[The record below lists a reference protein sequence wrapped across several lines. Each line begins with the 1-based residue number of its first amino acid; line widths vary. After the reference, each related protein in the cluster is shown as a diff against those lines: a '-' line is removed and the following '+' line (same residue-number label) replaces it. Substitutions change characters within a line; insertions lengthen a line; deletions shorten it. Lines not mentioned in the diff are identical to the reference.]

1 MKTIG
6 IIGGGQLGLMIAE
19 QARELGVRTVCI
31 DPAAHAPAFNVSDEH
46 ILAAYDDA
54 AALEELC
61 RRSDAVTYEFEN
73 VPGDILIPLC
83 GKYNIPQG
91 YKPLYDS
98 QDRLREKS
106 NARDHGLRTPGFE
119 AVDDEASLREAVR
132 RLGLPAVLRGR
143 SQGHV
148 ERAVLENDGH
158 ALRGLIV
165 RRGFGGAKWVAR
177 DSIALLGD
185 VSVILRACPT
195 HLPRKTDF
203 RLRTVKDTRGLTLGC
218 VTDVLISADNLLVSE
233 LEVSLGLID
242 DFRDGRRRI
251 RHFSASP
258 DGDVLV
264 PEGEI
269 LLEGRE
275 TQ

>member
-1 MKTIG
+1 MTCDVH
-6 IIGGGQLGLMIAE
+6 LT
-19 QARELGVRTVCI
+19 RV
-31 DPAAHAPAFNVSDEH
+31 
-46 ILAAYDDA
+46 
-54 AALEELC
+54 
-61 RRSDAVTYEFEN
+61 
-73 VPGDILIPLC
+73 
-83 GKYNIPQG
+83 
-91 YKPLYDS
+91 
-98 QDRLREKS
+98 
-106 NARDHGLRTPGFE
+106 
-119 AVDDEASLREAVR
+119 
-132 RLGLPAVLRGR
+132 LGLPAVLRGR

-177 DSIALLGD
+177 DS
-185 VSVILRACPT
+185 
-195 HLPRKTDF
+195 
-203 RLRTVKDTRGLTLGC
+203 LRTVKDTRGLTLGC

>member
-1 MKTIG
+1 MTCDVH
-6 IIGGGQLGLMIAE
+6 LT
-19 QARELGVRTVCI
+19 RV
-31 DPAAHAPAFNVSDEH
+31 
-46 ILAAYDDA
+46 
-54 AALEELC
+54 
-61 RRSDAVTYEFEN
+61 
-73 VPGDILIPLC
+73 
-83 GKYNIPQG
+83 
-91 YKPLYDS
+91 
-98 QDRLREKS
+98 
-106 NARDHGLRTPGFE
+106 
-119 AVDDEASLREAVR
+119 
-132 RLGLPAVLRGR
+132 LGLPAVLRGR

-203 RLRTVKDTRGLTLGC
+203 RLRTVKDTRGLERELGSLREQG

>member
-1 MKTIG
+1 MT
-6 IIGGGQLGLMIAE
+6 
-19 QARELGVRTVCI
+19 RV
-31 DPAAHAPAFNVSDEH
+31 
-46 ILAAYDDA
+46 
-54 AALEELC
+54 
-61 RRSDAVTYEFEN
+61 
-73 VPGDILIPLC
+73 
-83 GKYNIPQG
+83 
-91 YKPLYDS
+91 
-98 QDRLREKS
+98 
-106 NARDHGLRTPGFE
+106 
-119 AVDDEASLREAVR
+119 
-132 RLGLPAVLRGR
+132 LGLPAVLRGR
-143 SQGHV
+143 SQVHV

-264 PEGEI
+264 PE
-269 LLEGRE
+269 
-275 TQ
+275 

>member
-1 MKTIG
+1 MTCDVH
-6 IIGGGQLGLMIAE
+6 LT
-19 QARELGVRTVCI
+19 RV
-31 DPAAHAPAFNVSDEH
+31 
-46 ILAAYDDA
+46 
-54 AALEELC
+54 
-61 RRSDAVTYEFEN
+61 
-73 VPGDILIPLC
+73 
-83 GKYNIPQG
+83 
-91 YKPLYDS
+91 
-98 QDRLREKS
+98 
-106 NARDHGLRTPGFE
+106 
-119 AVDDEASLREAVR
+119 
-132 RLGLPAVLRGR
+132 LGLPAVLRGR

-218 VTDVLISADNLLVSE
+218 VTDVLISE

>member
-1 MKTIG
+1 MTCDVH
-6 IIGGGQLGLMIAE
+6 LT
-19 QARELGVRTVCI
+19 RV
-31 DPAAHAPAFNVSDEH
+31 
-46 ILAAYDDA
+46 
-54 AALEELC
+54 
-61 RRSDAVTYEFEN
+61 
-73 VPGDILIPLC
+73 
-83 GKYNIPQG
+83 
-91 YKPLYDS
+91 
-98 QDRLREKS
+98 
-106 NARDHGLRTPGFE
+106 
-119 AVDDEASLREAVR
+119 
-132 RLGLPAVLRGR
+132 LGLPAVLRGR

-148 ERAVLENDGH
+148 ERAVLE
-158 ALRGLIV
+158 
-165 RRGFGGAKWVAR
+165 KWVAR

>member
-1 MKTIG
+1 MG
-6 IIGGGQLGLMIAE
+6 
-19 QARELGVRTVCI
+19 
-31 DPAAHAPAFNVSDEH
+31 
-46 ILAAYDDA
+46 
-54 AALEELC
+54 
-61 RRSDAVTYEFEN
+61 
-73 VPGDILIPLC
+73 
-83 GKYNIPQG
+83 
-91 YKPLYDS
+91 
-98 QDRLREKS
+98 
-106 NARDHGLRTPGFE
+106 
-119 AVDDEASLREAVR
+119 
-132 RLGLPAVLRGR
+132 
-143 SQGHV
+143 
-148 ERAVLENDGH
+148 
-158 ALRGLIV
+158 
-165 RRGFGGAKWVAR
+165 R

>member
-1 MKTIG
+1 MTCDVH
-6 IIGGGQLGLMIAE
+6 LT
-19 QARELGVRTVCI
+19 RV
-31 DPAAHAPAFNVSDEH
+31 
-46 ILAAYDDA
+46 
-54 AALEELC
+54 
-61 RRSDAVTYEFEN
+61 
-73 VPGDILIPLC
+73 
-83 GKYNIPQG
+83 
-91 YKPLYDS
+91 
-98 QDRLREKS
+98 
-106 NARDHGLRTPGFE
+106 
-119 AVDDEASLREAVR
+119 
-132 RLGLPAVLRGR
+132 LGLPAVLRGR

-148 ERAVLENDGH
+148 ERAVLEND
-158 ALRGLIV
+158 
-165 RRGFGGAKWVAR
+165 
-177 DSIALLGD
+177 
-185 VSVILRACPT
+185 
-195 HLPRKTDF
+195 
-203 RLRTVKDTRGLTLGC
+203 DTRGLTLGC

>member
-1 MKTIG
+1 MTCDVH
-6 IIGGGQLGLMIAE
+6 LT
-19 QARELGVRTVCI
+19 RV
-31 DPAAHAPAFNVSDEH
+31 
-46 ILAAYDDA
+46 
-54 AALEELC
+54 
-61 RRSDAVTYEFEN
+61 
-73 VPGDILIPLC
+73 
-83 GKYNIPQG
+83 
-91 YKPLYDS
+91 
-98 QDRLREKS
+98 
-106 NARDHGLRTPGFE
+106 
-119 AVDDEASLREAVR
+119 
-132 RLGLPAVLRGR
+132 LGLPAVLRGR

-165 RRGFGGAKWVAR
+165 RRGFG

-251 RHFSASP
+251 RHFSATP

>member
-1 MKTIG
+1 MTCDVH
-6 IIGGGQLGLMIAE
+6 LT
-19 QARELGVRTVCI
+19 RV
-31 DPAAHAPAFNVSDEH
+31 
-46 ILAAYDDA
+46 
-54 AALEELC
+54 
-61 RRSDAVTYEFEN
+61 
-73 VPGDILIPLC
+73 
-83 GKYNIPQG
+83 
-91 YKPLYDS
+91 
-98 QDRLREKS
+98 
-106 NARDHGLRTPGFE
+106 
-119 AVDDEASLREAVR
+119 
-132 RLGLPAVLRGR
+132 LGLPAVLRGR

-218 VTDVLISADNLLVSE
+218 VTDVLVSE

>member
-1 MKTIG
+1 MTCDVH
-6 IIGGGQLGLMIAE
+6 LT
-19 QARELGVRTVCI
+19 RV
-31 DPAAHAPAFNVSDEH
+31 
-46 ILAAYDDA
+46 
-54 AALEELC
+54 
-61 RRSDAVTYEFEN
+61 
-73 VPGDILIPLC
+73 
-83 GKYNIPQG
+83 
-91 YKPLYDS
+91 
-98 QDRLREKS
+98 
-106 NARDHGLRTPGFE
+106 
-119 AVDDEASLREAVR
+119 
-132 RLGLPAVLRGR
+132 LGLPAVLRGR

-203 RLRTVKDTRGLTLGC
+203 RLRTVTDTLVFTLVC

>member
-1 MKTIG
+1 MTCDVH
-6 IIGGGQLGLMIAE
+6 LT
-19 QARELGVRTVCI
+19 RV
-31 DPAAHAPAFNVSDEH
+31 
-46 ILAAYDDA
+46 
-54 AALEELC
+54 
-61 RRSDAVTYEFEN
+61 
-73 VPGDILIPLC
+73 
-83 GKYNIPQG
+83 
-91 YKPLYDS
+91 
-98 QDRLREKS
+98 
-106 NARDHGLRTPGFE
+106 
-119 AVDDEASLREAVR
+119 
-132 RLGLPAVLRGR
+132 LGLPAVLRGR

-165 RRGFGGAKWVAR
+165 RRGFGGA
-177 DSIALLGD
+177 
-185 VSVILRACPT
+185 
-195 HLPRKTDF
+195 
-203 RLRTVKDTRGLTLGC
+203 
-218 VTDVLISADNLLVSE
+218 TDVLISADNLLVSE

-269 LLEGRE
+269 LLEGRG

>member
-1 MKTIG
+1 MTCDVH
-6 IIGGGQLGLMIAE
+6 LT
-19 QARELGVRTVCI
+19 RV
-31 DPAAHAPAFNVSDEH
+31 
-46 ILAAYDDA
+46 
-54 AALEELC
+54 
-61 RRSDAVTYEFEN
+61 
-73 VPGDILIPLC
+73 
-83 GKYNIPQG
+83 
-91 YKPLYDS
+91 
-98 QDRLREKS
+98 
-106 NARDHGLRTPGFE
+106 
-119 AVDDEASLREAVR
+119 
-132 RLGLPAVLRGR
+132 LGLPAVLRGR

-177 DSIALLGD
+177 DSI
-185 VSVILRACPT
+185 ACPT

>member
-1 MKTIG
+1 MTCDVH
-6 IIGGGQLGLMIAE
+6 LT
-19 QARELGVRTVCI
+19 RV
-31 DPAAHAPAFNVSDEH
+31 
-46 ILAAYDDA
+46 
-54 AALEELC
+54 
-61 RRSDAVTYEFEN
+61 
-73 VPGDILIPLC
+73 
-83 GKYNIPQG
+83 
-91 YKPLYDS
+91 
-98 QDRLREKS
+98 
-106 NARDHGLRTPGFE
+106 
-119 AVDDEASLREAVR
+119 
-132 RLGLPAVLRGR
+132 LGLPAVLRGR

-269 LLEGRE
+269 LLERE
-275 TQ
+275 GNAVNKMLIGSAVGLAMGIGLMMLPGIRQDVQKGANKVKKAVQDMSEGQQ

>member
-1 MKTIG
+1 ME
-6 IIGGGQLGLMIAE
+6 LASGLSFPKIKRHRVVGNADHPVFVSSAE
-19 QARELGVRTVCI
+19 LRPREIVGE
-31 DPAAHAPAFNVSDEH
+31 D
-46 ILAAYDDA
+46 
-54 AALEELC
+54 
-61 RRSDAVTYEFEN
+61 
-73 VPGDILIPLC
+73 
-83 GKYNIPQG
+83 
-91 YKPLYDS
+91 
-98 QDRLREKS
+98 
-106 NARDHGLRTPGFE
+106 GF
-119 AVDDEASLREAVR
+119 V
-132 RLGLPAVLRGR
+132 GP
-143 SQGHV
+143 
-148 ERAVLENDGH
+148 
-158 ALRGLIV
+158 
-165 RRGFGGAKWVAR
+165 
-177 DSIALLGD
+177 ALLGD

>member
-1 MKTIG
+1 MTCDVH
-6 IIGGGQLGLMIAE
+6 LT
-19 QARELGVRTVCI
+19 RV
-31 DPAAHAPAFNVSDEH
+31 
-46 ILAAYDDA
+46 
-54 AALEELC
+54 
-61 RRSDAVTYEFEN
+61 
-73 VPGDILIPLC
+73 
-83 GKYNIPQG
+83 
-91 YKPLYDS
+91 
-98 QDRLREKS
+98 
-106 NARDHGLRTPGFE
+106 
-119 AVDDEASLREAVR
+119 
-132 RLGLPAVLRGR
+132 LGLPAVLRGR

-251 RHFSASP
+251 RHFSRRRCSRS
-258 DGDVLV
+258 GRRNSL
-264 PEGEI
+264 
-269 LLEGRE
+269 GRE
-275 TQ
+275 GNAVNKMLIGSAVGLAMGIGLMMLPGIRQDVQKGANKVKKAVQDMSEGQQ

>member
-1 MKTIG
+1 MTCDVH
-6 IIGGGQLGLMIAE
+6 LT
-19 QARELGVRTVCI
+19 RV
-31 DPAAHAPAFNVSDEH
+31 
-46 ILAAYDDA
+46 
-54 AALEELC
+54 
-61 RRSDAVTYEFEN
+61 
-73 VPGDILIPLC
+73 
-83 GKYNIPQG
+83 
-91 YKPLYDS
+91 
-98 QDRLREKS
+98 
-106 NARDHGLRTPGFE
+106 
-119 AVDDEASLREAVR
+119 
-132 RLGLPAVLRGR
+132 LGLPAVLRGR

-203 RLRTVKDTRGLTLGC
+203 RLRTVKNTRGLTLGC

-264 PEGEI
+264 PEGNAVNKMLI
-269 LLEGRE
+269 GSAVGLAMGIGLMMLPGIRQDVQKGANKVKKAVQDMSEG
-275 TQ
+275 QQ